1 MNNKLWIIQVVCGYK
16 LCYNWKCPFSED
28 GVCVARKLSD
38 KQIKERF
45 THTLTTN
52 PDFRSYIA
60 GRDRSLLK
68 GCIMK

>member
-1 MNNKLWIIQVVCGYK
+1 MDYALRVIPVVCGYK

-45 THTLTTN
+45 THTLATDL
-52 PDFRSYIA
+52 DFRSYVA
-60 GRDRSLLK
+60 KRDKSLLK

>member
-1 MNNKLWIIQVVCGYK
+1 MDYALRIIPVVCGYK

-45 THTLTTN
+45 THILATN
-52 PDFRSYIA
+52 PDFRSYVA
-60 GRDRSLLK
+60 GRDKSLLK